1 MKTALTFFIMGA
13 LSIAGGINLVML
25 ALGNAPAV
33 LWLTAGGS
41 IASGVTC
48 LISGFT
54 QFDQALK

>member
-13 LSIAGGINLVML
+13 LSIAGGINLAML
-25 ALGNAPAV
+25 ALDDAPAV

-41 IASGVTC
+41 IACGVTC

-54 QFDQALK
+54 QFDESLK